1 MNQAPDC
8 RFQAGKPDSEHRI
21 PEEQQMDHRRSRR
34 YLSRS
39 MRGARFGLLVGLL
52 VGLAFA
58 VPSLG
63 SPAAAATGSEST
75 QTSSPKKTV
84 VSLTFD
90 DGLASQHS
98 TLPVLRSHGM
108 TATFYVNSAMVGSSS
123 HYMPWAQILQ
133 LANAGNEIG
142 SHTLHHIVLSQVSE
156 QIAVDE
162 ICGDRKNLIQ
172 QGLAP
177 VTSFA
182 YPSAVQ
188 RQPPRAVRSCGF
200 SSARSVGGGGAL
212 LGEDIPPA
220 DPFKIR
226 TSEAAGIGMTVQ
238 DFERNVTNAE
248 RQNGTRWIILVFHD
262 ICVSACAAQASTQ
275 LPVFARLLDWLEVQ
289 RSEGKIIVRTVGDVI
304 ANGLQASTSSPH
316 TTVACIPSPCSDS
329 TSRPKGVR
337 VSMHVAGAK
346 GSAATYYTTDGTNP
360 KTSASW
366 QRYTHPFAVSGTT
379 TVRFYSRDAAGH
391 SEPVQ
396 SQRIQGPVPGMA
408 GVGGPGQTLGV
419 TSSRRFIAGT
429 SFVLFMVTLIGGIGL
444 LWRSTSRRRLQP
456 NDEGE
461 SDAG

>member
-1 MNQAPDC
+1 
-8 RFQAGKPDSEHRI
+8 
-21 PEEQQMDHRRSRR
+21 MDHRRSLRW
-34 YLSRS
+34 LPGG
-39 MRGARFGLLVGLL
+39 MRGARSGLLVWLV
-52 VGLAFA
+52 VGLVLA
-58 VPSLG
+58 VSSLG
-63 SPAAAATGSEST
+63 SPAAAATGSGST
-75 QTSSPKKTV
+75 RSSSPKTV
-84 VSLTFD
+84 VSITFD
-90 DGLASQHS
+90 DGLASQHL
-98 TLPVLRSHGM
+98 TLPALRSHGM

-123 HYMPWAQILQ
+123 YYMPWTQILQ

-200 SSARSVGGGGAL
+200 SSARSVGEGGAL
-212 LGEDIPPA
+212 LGEGIPPA

-226 TSEAAGIGMTVQ
+226 TAEAASIGMTVA
-238 DFERNVTNAE
+238 DFERNVTKAE
-248 RQNGTRWIILVFHD
+248 RQNARRWIVLVFHD
-262 ICVSACAAQASTQ
+262 ICVSACTVQASTQ
-275 LPVFARLLDWLEVQ
+275 LPVFGRFLDWLAAQ
-289 RSEGKIIVRTVGDVI
+289 RSEGKISVRTVGDVI

-316 TTVACIPSPCSDS
+316 TTVACAPSPCSDS
-329 TSRPKGVR
+329 TSRPRGVR

-396 SQRIQGPVPGMA
+396 SQRIKAPAPEMA

-419 TSSRRFIAGT
+419 TSSRRFVAGT
-429 SFVLFMVTLIGGIGL
+429 SFVLFMVTLIAGIGL
-444 LWRSTSRRRLQP
+444 LWRSASRRRLQP